1 MNINLSHILIYTA
14 IIRNIG
20 DKRMLRKG
28 LAVAVILLFMGV
40 AFTSSINAN
49 VSKSSL
55 ESVLKEQNKPTRPNF
70 IRSNTFSYSVSI
82 SGDYA
87 IFGEPAHIFKKGS
100 VHIYKK
106 GILRWQK
113 MQKISAFDG
122 ELGDGFGGEVCID
135 GDYIIVGRAGD
146 NENGY
151 YSGSAYVY
159 KRNGNTWELEQKLLP
174 SDGCSYNYFGGS
186 ISIDG
191 EYALIGAPDAS
202 GSAYVF
208 KRNGTTWFE
217 QAKLVSSDV
226 GSLDRFGCS
235 VSIDDEYALIGA
247 YCDND
252 FGSLSGSAYI
262 FKRDGT
268 DWSEKQKLLAFD
280 GAVNDEF
287 GYSVSIDGDY
297 ALIGARWDHVYGYQS
312 GSAYVFKRD
321 GITWTSQQKL
331 IAPDGEEYDSFGGS
345 VFLEGNWAIIGSIGN
360 DENGDASGSAYM
372 FKRDGS
378 SWNMEQKLFPLDGK
392 EMDLFGYSVCIDA
405 NYVLIGE
412 RIDFD
417 NFWAVRSA
425 YIFEKIG
432 STWIQ
437 KQKFYG
443 IGIFFCIFAWLVDIV
458 WPNGSLVVDN

>member
-1 MNINLSHILIYTA
+1 MSISHIDLY
-14 IIRNIG
+14 IIPSLEIWG
-20 DKRMLRKG
+20 KAMFRKG
-28 LAVAVILLFMGV
+28 LAVAVILLFIGV
-40 AFTSSINAN
+40 AFAIPINAN

-55 ESVLKEQNKPTRPNF
+55 EPVLKEQNKTNRSNL

-122 ELGDGFGGEVCID
+122 ELGDGFGITVFID
-135 GDYIIVGRAGD
+135 GDYIIVGRPLD

-151 YSGSAYVY
+151 NSGSAYVY
-159 KRNGNTWELEQKLLP
+159 KRNGNTWELEQKLLT
-174 SDGCSYNYFGGS
+174 SDGYSNSLFGGG

-191 EYALIGAPDAS
+191 DYAIIGAHDDDEIAHGAGAAYIFKRDGTIWTEQAKLLASDGERWDDFGWSVSIDGEFALIGA
-202 GSAYVF
+202 
-208 KRNGTTWFE
+208 K
-217 QAKLVSSDV
+217 SS
-226 GSLDRFGCS
+226 
-235 VSIDDEYALIGA
+235 
-247 YCDND
+247 ND
-252 FGSLSGSAYI
+252 FGFYSGSAYI

-268 DWSEKQKLLAFD
+268 NWSEKQKLLAYD
-280 GAVNDEF
+280 GAENDYF
-287 GYSVSIDGDY
+287 GVSVSLDGDY
-297 ALIGARWDHVYGYQS
+297 ALIGAKWDKVYGYQS

-321 GITWTSQQKL
+321 VTWSCQQKL
-331 IAPDGEEYDSFGGS
+331 IAPDGEAYDLFGIS
-345 VFLEGNWAIIGSIGN
+345 VSLDGNWAIIGSLGN

-378 SWNMEQKLFPLDGK
+378 SWNMEQKLCPLDAK
-392 EMDLFGYSVCIDA
+392 EKDLFGYSVCIDA

-412 RIDFD
+412 HFD
-417 NFWAVRSA
+417 YENVWAVRSA
-425 YIFEKIG
+425 YLFEKIG

-458 WPNGSLVVDN
+458 WPNSPW

>member
-1 MNINLSHILIYTA
+1 
-14 IIRNIG
+14 
-20 DKRMLRKG
+20 MLRKG
-28 LAVAVILLFMGV
+28 LAVAVILLFIGV
-40 AFTSSINAN
+40 AFSIPINAN

-55 ESVLKEQNKPTRPNF
+55 ESVLKEQNKPTKSNF
-70 IRSNTFSYSVSI
+70 IRSNTFGYSVSI

-122 ELGDGFGGEVCID
+122 ELGDGFGNEVCID
-135 GDYIIVGRAGD
+135 GDYIIIGRVSD
-146 NENGY
+146 SEDGY
-151 YSGSAYVY
+151 FSGSAYVY

-174 SDGCSYNYFGGS
+174 SDGREYNYFGGS

-191 EYALIGAPDAS
+191 DYAIIGARGDRN

-217 QAKLVSSDV
+217 QAILVPSD
-226 GSLDRFGCS
+226 SWLFDKFGGS
-235 VSIDDEYALIGA
+235 VSIDGEYALIGA
-247 YCDND
+247 YGDKT
-252 FGSLSGSAYI
+252 FGTLSGAAYI

-268 DWSEKQKLLAFD
+268 NWLQHQKLLAYD

-287 GYSVSIDGDY
+287 GYSVSLDGDY
-297 ALIGARWDHVYGYQS
+297 ALIGARWDKIYGYES
-312 GSAYVFKRD
+312 GSAYIFKRD
-321 GITWTSQQKL
+321 VTWSCQQKL
-331 IAPDGEEYDSFGGS
+331 IAPDGEAYDNFGYS
-345 VFLEGNWAIIGSIGN
+345 VFLEGNWAIIGSPGN

-372 FKRDGS
+372 FKRDDS
-378 SWNMEQKLFPLDGK
+378 SWKMEQKLCPLDGK
-392 EMDLFGYSVCIDA
+392 EKDLFGNSVCIDA

-412 RIDFD
+412 HVDFD
-417 NFWAVRSA
+417 NFWSVRSA
-425 YIFEKIG
+425 YLFEKID

-437 KQKFYG
+437 KQKFFG
-443 IGIFFCIFAWLVDIV
+443 IIFFNDRSVNNFYPRLLKHHQIINKIIEKLQNLI
-458 WPNGSLVVDN
+458 